1 MLTGKPT
8 CRRQAS
14 AIRICAIQWRRRVSW
29 MIAGLVAQAARRE
42 ESPDTTLRM
51 EMPGEGPALQ
61 ERRATLRPA
70 FAGPWVKGNAPGNAR
85 GAAARRATVHG
96 KCHRE
101 DTASVA
107 YPGDSLKENLR
118 DVFQWIATKVRV
130 KRWGKSP
137 PLRQQWR
144 RQGKPRVVQ
153 DQIGG
158 QSRPGS
164 LSELERASSLSCC
177 ATSVVGA
184 GG

>member
-1 MLTGKPT
+1 M
-8 CRRQAS
+8 
-14 AIRICAIQWRRRVSW
+14 WRVSW

-51 EMPGEGPALQ
+51 ELPGESPALQ

-85 GAAARRATVHG
+85 GAVARRATVHG
-96 KCHRE
+96 ECHRE

-107 YPGDSLKENLR
+107 YPGDSPEENLR

-164 LSELERASSLSCC
+164 LSTRKSKLPFVLRHFGGRRGRMNPRVGRSIPVARPGLEE
-177 ATSVVGA
+177 
-184 GG
+184 